1 MKWLYKITNLFKIL
15 DIEILSIKDHWFL
28 QPIAGDTVFVVN
40 DDETKPV
47 LEIRVERLFYKPKIK
62 IIINPYKFEGSY
74 EKKHTENVG

>member
-1 MKWLYKITNLFKIL
+1 MKWLYKITNLFRVL
-15 DIEILSIKDHWFL
+15 EMEVLSTKSHWFL